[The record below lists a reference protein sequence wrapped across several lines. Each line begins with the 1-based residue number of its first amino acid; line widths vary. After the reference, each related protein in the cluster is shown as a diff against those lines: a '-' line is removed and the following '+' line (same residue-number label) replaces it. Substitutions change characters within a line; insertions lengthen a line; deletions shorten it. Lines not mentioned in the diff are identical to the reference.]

1 MADVYDELAEA
12 INELYIQNFP
22 AAKKLANLAM
32 TRAQNRGYIKT
43 IMGRRAH
50 FTLYESRDYKQS
62 NKDGYMTLE
71 KAQERYGNNIRR
83 AKTYK
88 ALNSLLQGSAADLM
102 KKAMLDIWKAGLPVP
117 LVQVHDELGF
127 SLPRDSE
134 GMELSEE
141 ITQVMIESTELKVP
155 ILVDGDWGR
164 TWGDC

>member
-1 MADVYDELAEA
+1 MPDVYDELAEA

-32 TRAQNRGYIKT
+32 SRAQSRGYIKT

-62 NKDGYMTLE
+62 SNDGCMPLV
-71 KAQERYGNNIRR
+71 KAQEKYGHNIRR

-88 ALNSLLQGSAADLM
+88 ALNALLQGSAADLM

-134 GMELSEE
+134 GTELSEE
-141 ITQVMIESTELKVP
+141 ITRVMIESTELKVP
-155 ILVDGDWGR
+155 ILVDGDWGK